1 MKHPWKVLAA
11 GVVLT
16 TALAGCGTHH
26 GELGNKNIRN
36 SNIGN
41 YRLLDKRFADDNM
54 NEMNRVDGR
63 QLNGNNIIGNHRNYH
78 LKSNRQIAGTVKKI
92 DGVRDAYVMTTNDNA
107 YVAIG
112 LKGESIVG
120 STNTRSGTQ
129 MGYSSSNTGPIAS
142 NDGRMTAKSGGMG
155 MKSGMSMESGKS
167 RLNGSMDRMSERLG
181 QGMGQ
186 AFDNTID
193 QYGRMGEKRE
203 NNGYSSR
210 SNGSNGYGGASA
222 TNRRG
227 HRMDGLADNNNI
239 YMARSLN
246 DGFKTQVANAVRKS
260 MPSIDKVFVSSNPDF
275 FSRMQGYD
283 NDAKQGHPIQ
293 PYLAEFNAMVERV
306 FPNVDDGSAG
316 TQKKLSGLD
325 AHIFK

>member
-11 GVVLT
+11 GVALS

-36 SNIGN
+36 NNIGN

-63 QLNGNNIIGNHRNYH
+63 QLNGNNIIGNHRNYN
-78 LKSNRQIAGTVKKI
+78 LKSNRQIAGTVKKLE
-92 DGVRDAYVMTTNDNA
+92 GVRDAYVLTTNDNA
-107 YVAIG
+107 YVAVG

-120 STNTRSGTQ
+120 STNTRSGTE
-129 MGYSSSNTGPIAS
+129 MGYAASNTGRMGS
-142 NDGRMTAKSGGMG
+142 NSGRMSAKSGDGLSLERG
-155 MKSGMSMESGKS
+155 MK
-167 RLNGSMDRMSERLG
+167 RLDGSMGRMNERLG
-181 QGMGQ
+181 RGMDGK
-186 AFDNTID
+186 FDNTID
-193 QYGRMGEKRE
+193 QYGRMGESRG
-203 NNGYSSR
+203 NNGYSSL
-210 SNGSNGYGGASA
+210 SNGYNGYGGASA

-227 HRMDGLADNNNI
+227 HMENGLADNNNI

-246 DGFKTQVANAVRKS
+246 EGFKTQVADAVRKS
-260 MPSIDKVFVSSNPDF
+260 MPGIDKVFVSANPDF
-275 FSRMQGYD
+275 FSRMREYD
-283 NDAKQGHPIQ
+283 NDAKQGHSIQ